1 MPGKMSVIFETCDL
15 EEASPATV
23 SRCGMIYMESK
34 ELGWRPLK
42 VKWYCI
48 NIIVTM
54 MQKGYL
60 QS

>member
-1 MPGKMSVIFETCDL
+1 MPSKMSVIFETCDL

-42 VKWYCI
+42 VKQILNYI
-48 NIIVTM
+48 VNITFNSDI
-54 MQKGYL
+54 YFD
-60 QS
+60 